1 MQTRNLRE
9 LVLSSLFVA
18 LIAIGAIIRIPL
30 GSTVYTL
37 QFLATLLAGA
47 LLGGR
52 LGALAVL
59 TYTVMGL
66 VGLPV
71 FASGGGPSYILQP
84 TFGYLVAFMLQAYV
98 GGTYI
103 RRSGPITFKKQLTAH
118 LIGLVIV
125 YTVGIAYF
133 YAVSRYLL
141 QSTMTFGVMLW
152 YCAVLQIVPDLVI
165 CAVAA
170 LIGERAYRIGLWI
183 KSKRKRTKE
192 EHGKRI
198 VCYRYRNGCGKNFRH
213 SPHGEETEGAW
224 V

>member
-71 FASGGGPSYILQP
+71 FAPATSCSRLSAILWLSC
-84 TFGYLVAFMLQAYV
+84 FRLML
-98 GGTYI
+98 
-103 RRSGPITFKKQLTAH
+103 
-118 LIGLVIV
+118 
-125 YTVGIAYF
+125 
-133 YAVSRYLL
+133 
-141 QSTMTFGVMLW
+141 
-152 YCAVLQIVPDLVI
+152 
-165 CAVAA
+165 
-170 LIGERAYRIGLWI
+170 GERTSGAAARLRS
-183 KSKRKRTKE
+183 KS
-192 EHGKRI
+192 
-198 VCYRYRNGCGKNFRH
+198 
-213 SPHGEETEGAW
+213 S
-224 V
+224 

>member
-59 TYTVMGL
+59 TYTVMCL
-66 VGLPV
+66 VGLTV
-71 FASGGGPSYILQP
+71 FASGGD
-84 TFGYLVAFMLQAYV
+84 
-98 GGTYI
+98 
-103 RRSGPITFKKQLTAH
+103 R
-118 LIGLVIV
+118 
-125 YTVGIAYF
+125 
-133 YAVSRYLL
+133 
-141 QSTMTFGVMLW
+141 
-152 YCAVLQIVPDLVI
+152 
-165 CAVAA
+165 
-170 LIGERAYRIGLWI
+170 
-183 KSKRKRTKE
+183 KS
-192 EHGKRI
+192 
-198 VCYRYRNGCGKNFRH
+198 V
-213 SPHGEETEGAW
+213 

>member
-1 MQTRNLRE
+1 MVCQSLLQGRPQLHPAADFR
-9 LVLSSLFVA
+9 LSCGFH
-18 LIAIGAIIRIPL
+18 
-30 GSTVYTL
+30 
-37 QFLATLLAGA
+37 
-47 LLGGR
+47 
-52 LGALAVL
+52 
-59 TYTVMGL
+59 
-66 VGLPV
+66 
-71 FASGGGPSYILQP
+71 ASGLCW
-84 TFGYLVAFMLQAYV
+84 
-98 GGTYI
+98 GTYI

-183 KSKRKRTKE
+183 K
-192 EHGKRI
+192 
-198 VCYRYRNGCGKNFRH
+198 
-213 SPHGEETEGAW
+213 
-224 V
+224 

>member
-66 VGLPV
+66 IGLPV

-183 KSKRKRTKE
+183 K
-192 EHGKRI
+192 
-198 VCYRYRNGCGKNFRH
+198 
-213 SPHGEETEGAW
+213 
-224 V
+224 

>member
-103 RRSGPITFKKQLTAH
+103 RRSG
-118 LIGLVIV
+118 LVIV

-183 KSKRKRTKE
+183 K
-192 EHGKRI
+192 
-198 VCYRYRNGCGKNFRH
+198 
-213 SPHGEETEGAW
+213 
-224 V
+224 

>member
-1 MQTRNLRE
+1 M
-9 LVLSSLFVA
+9 
-18 LIAIGAIIRIPL
+18 
-30 GSTVYTL
+30 
-37 QFLATLLAGA
+37 
-47 LLGGR
+47 LGGR
-52 LGALAVL
+52 LGALAVP

-183 KSKRKRTKE
+183 K
-192 EHGKRI
+192 
-198 VCYRYRNGCGKNFRH
+198 
-213 SPHGEETEGAW
+213 
-224 V
+224 

>member
-1 MQTRNLRE
+1 MCIRDSHIASEEETLE
-9 LVLSSLFVA
+9 LLQVNRKSGLLSDV
-18 LIAIGAIIRIPL
+18 PL
-30 GSTVYTL
+30 QQSEYTL
-37 QFLATLLAGA
+37 YSTRSQLPALDKEIAGTLSRIA
-47 LLGGR
+47 LLTGTIPGFLDQKLR
-52 LGALAVL
+52 TPDVYKRQVL

-183 KSKRKRTKE
+183 K
-192 EHGKRI
+192 
-198 VCYRYRNGCGKNFRH
+198 
-213 SPHGEETEGAW
+213 
-224 V
+224 